1 MSMTEDNKMHAEEQS
16 AAENEEAMNAE
27 YERREKI
34 AEEKG
39 LHILY
44 EDNQILPRLPSIDT
58 PCRKRS

>member
-39 LHILY
+39 HGAVAAVG
-44 EDNQILPRLPSIDT
+44 DPPD
-58 PCRKRS
+58 